1 MCVKVVYERVCVCVR
16 ARYHITPARE
26 LQFGAM
32 TVSTRKSRTFTI
44 DNVTTKF
51 EIRFNLSA
59 TPIDMDASVVVPSA
73 STTKADK
80 KK

>member
-1 MCVKVVYERVCVCVR
+1 
-16 ARYHITPARE
+16 
-26 LQFGAM
+26 M